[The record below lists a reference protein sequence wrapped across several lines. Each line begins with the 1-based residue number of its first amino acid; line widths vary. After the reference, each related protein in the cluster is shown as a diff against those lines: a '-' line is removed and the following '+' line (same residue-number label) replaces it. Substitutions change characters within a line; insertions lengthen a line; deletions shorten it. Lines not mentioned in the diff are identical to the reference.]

1 MDRKQFIKLSC
12 GGVAYSLFGGIG
24 WLATGCKKQS
34 MAGMNMGGITVKSG
48 TFNNPLRLLQ
58 VIDAG
63 SPISLKAAENK
74 AEIIMDKVSRVKGY
88 ADGILAP
95 LIRVNKGQ
103 NLVVNFSNQLEE
115 ETNIHWHGLIIPD
128 AMDGHPR
135 HTVAP
140 GGSFTYQFTVSQQ
153 AGTNWFHPHPHL
165 KTGRQV
171 NKGLAGMLVV
181 NDPQEAALSLP
192 SGEFELP
199 IIIQDKRIYADGSI
213 NYSPNSDEVMS
224 GYFGEHICVNG
235 SWSAFHSVKTK
246 IYRVRILNGS
256 NARVYNLSLSNGA
269 AFYVIGSDGGLL
281 PQAQAIN
288 QLLLSPGERADI
300 LIDFSK
306 EAVGNAVFL
315 QSDAFAGGDSQG
327 CDAFKIMKFAVSEK
341 VAETFVMP
349 GTLAPLASLDAS
361 QSLKTRSFDISNA
374 HSAMPAGMDMGN
386 SDAIHKIGGKSFSME
401 RVDET
406 VAAGSIEVWEF
417 DNSKGTDIHPMHL
430 HGVHF
435 QVLSRVGGRGVIA
448 PHETGW
454 KDTAL
459 CMPGEKV
466 RIIMKFPDNPGL
478 FAFHCHNLEHED
490 SGMMLNYKIA

>member
-1 MDRKQFIKLSC
+1 MWVRHQP
-12 GGVAYSLFGGIG
+12 
-24 WLATGCKKQS
+24 
-34 MAGMNMGGITVKSG
+34 
-48 TFNNPLRLLQ
+48 NN
-58 VIDAG
+58 G
-63 SPISLKAAENK
+63 
-74 AEIIMDKVSRVKGY
+74 
-88 ADGILAP
+88 
-95 LIRVNKGQ
+95 
-103 NLVVNFSNQLEE
+103 
-115 ETNIHWHGLIIPD
+115 
-128 AMDGHPR
+128 
-135 HTVAP
+135 
-140 GGSFTYQFTVSQQ
+140 
-153 AGTNWFHPHPHL
+153 
-165 KTGRQV
+165 
-171 NKGLAGMLVV
+171 
-181 NDPQEAALSLP
+181 
-192 SGEFELP
+192 
-199 IIIQDKRIYADGSI
+199 
-213 NYSPNSDEVMS
+213 
-224 GYFGEHICVNG
+224 
-235 SWSAFHSVKTK
+235 
-246 IYRVRILNGS
+246 
-256 NARVYNLSLSNGA
+256 
-269 AFYVIGSDGGLL
+269 
-281 PQAQAIN
+281 
-288 QLLLSPGERADI
+288 
-300 LIDFSK
+300 
-306 EAVGNAVFL
+306 AVGNGVFL

-327 CDAFKIMKFAVSEK
+327 SDAFKIMKFAVSEK